1 MIPVLGL
8 IEDFDTNML
17 TRNESEVESIFNV
30 EIEMLI
36 KFKGHTQ
43 FRGGYSTPVYF
54 GGEERIWGMTA
65 TITHFFL
72 NSFLTKEQYNFKI
85 PFIKKY
91 QAPLLNSPQS
101 IQNSQITA

>member
-8 IEDFDTNML
+8 IEGFNRGML

-30 EIEMLI
+30 EIENLI

-43 FRGGYSTPVYF
+43 FRGGYSTPVYY

-72 NSFLTKEQYNFKI
+72 SSFLTKEQYCFKI
-85 PFIKKY
+85 PFIKNY
-91 QAPLLNSPQS
+91 NTPLPNSNVAESNQS
-101 IQNSQITA
+101 VLK